1 MSTDSASPETQPS
14 RRRRSQIITALFLAA
29 VIALIFLLATSVSSL
44 RLLDGQPFSLPVM
57 ARPMMG
63 SGSMPGGDILLIIF
77 RILLALSLIALPFYI
92 ILSILTKEGRQ
103 RLLQNIVIIAVL
115 VGIVLALR
123 NLTGGDDPLLE
134 SNKANSN
141 PAPAGA
147 AAEARPLPDFTANP
161 SDATVLAATLA
172 ISLLLVGIVA
182 AMIWVILSRRQ
193 PRTPSAMQSLADE
206 AQSAINAIQAGGP
219 LEETIARCYR
229 DMCNVL
235 QQERGI
241 ARGIAMTPSEFEQ
254 VLQDK
259 GMPAQAVHQLTHLFE
274 QIRYGSQPAGPREE
288 QLAIES
294 LTAIVAACGQ
304 PQQARA

>member
-1 MSTDSASPETQPS
+1 
-14 RRRRSQIITALFLAA
+14 
-29 VIALIFLLATSVSSL
+29 
-44 RLLDGQPFSLPVM
+44 
-57 ARPMMG
+57 
-63 SGSMPGGDILLIIF
+63 
-77 RILLALSLIALPFYI
+77 
-92 ILSILTKEGRQ
+92 
-103 RLLQNIVIIAVL
+103 
-115 VGIVLALR
+115 
-123 NLTGGDDPLLE
+123 
-134 SNKANSN
+134 
-141 PAPAGA
+141 
-147 AAEARPLPDFTANP
+147 
-161 SDATVLAATLA
+161 
-172 ISLLLVGIVA
+172 
-182 AMIWVILSRRQ
+182 MIWVILSRRQ